1 MSYYDLL
8 SRPVRP
14 PDRVLR
20 YGDRHPDQV
29 IDVYEGTG
37 RPPLVLLHGG
47 YWLAEYDRS
56 HTRPMAAALAALGHT
71 VWLPEYR
78 RVGQEGGGHPG
89 TFDDVAAALDLVR
102 AECPSGVLLVGHSA
116 GGHLALW
123 SALRHRLPPGSRWH
137 AEPAVNGVVGLAA
150 VCDLGEAF
158 TAGLGGGAA
167 RALLHDRADLL
178 DEVDPM
184 RLLPH
189 DRGPLVLVH
198 GVRDRVLP
206 VSMSRRM
213 AAGETS
219 AVLVEPADAGHFSLI
234 DPLSSTWPLIV
245 AAVEAAAAY
254 EPGPAEPGGREA
266 AGQESSTARSGQ
278 LAAAR
283 RAACSSPGGTAPS
296 PSTSP

>member
-1 MSYYDLL
+1 MSYHDLL

-20 YGDRHPDQV
+20 YGDSHPDQV

-47 YWLAEYDRS
+47 YWLAGYDRR

-89 TFDDVAAALDLVR
+89 TFDDVCAALGLVL

-137 AEPAVNGVVGLAA
+137 GDPAILGVVGLAA

-167 RALLHDRADLL
+167 RALLHDRDDLL

-184 RLLPH
+184 RLLPC

-198 GVRDRVLP
+198 GVKDRVLP
-206 VSMSRRM
+206 VSMSRRL

-219 AVLVEPADAGHFSLI
+219 AILVEPADAGHFSLI
-234 DPLSSTWPLIV
+234 DPLSSAWPLIT
-245 AAVEAAAAY
+245 AAVEAAAS
-254 EPGPAEPGGREA
+254 EGVEA
-266 AGQESSTARSGQ
+266 AASDGLAGQESSTARSGQ

-283 RAACSSPGGTAPS
+283 WAARCSSGGTTPS
-296 PSTSP
+296 PSACP

>member
-1 MSYYDLL
+1 MSYQDLL

-29 IDVYEGTG
+29 IDLYEGTG

-47 YWLAEYDRS
+47 YWMAEYDRR
-56 HTRPMAAALAALGHT
+56 HARPMAVALAALGHQ

-89 TFDDVAAALDLVR
+89 TFDDVAAALDLVG
-102 AECPSGVLLVGHSA
+102 AQCPSGVLLVGHSA

-137 AEPAVNGVVGLAA
+137 AEPAVRGVVGLAA
-150 VCDLGEAF
+150 VCDLGEAY

-178 DEVDPM
+178 DEVDPA
-184 RLLPH
+184 RLLPY

-198 GVRDRVLP
+198 GVKDRVLP
-206 VSMSRRM
+206 VSMSRRT
-213 AAGETS
+213 AAAEPS
-219 AVLVEPADAGHFSLI
+219 AMLIEPSDAGHFSLI
-234 DPLSSTWPLIV
+234 DPLSSTWPLIT
-245 AAVEAAAAY
+245 AAMEAAA
-254 EPGPAEPGGREA
+254 GRSA
-266 AGQESSTARSGQ
+266 IRTV
-278 LAAAR
+278 
-283 RAACSSPGGTAPS
+283 RA
-296 PSTSP
+296 